1 MVIPLKMVL
10 IGIDP
15 YPFREE
21 KNIQMKPPP
30 ASNPSRTRSH
40 FGPWERD
47 LVDVVVVVVKLQAL
61 EEFELEDAD
70 WSDWS
75 DWSPVFLPRS
85 LPGAGIQPSKY
96 GIYHDLRLQKLGLKP
111 WKKDEKIV
119 GIKNMETK

>member
-1 MVIPLKMVL
+1 MVL

-47 LVDVVVVVVKLQAL
+47 LVDVVDVVVVVVKLQAL

-70 WSDWS
+70 
-75 DWSPVFLPRS
+75 
-85 LPGAGIQPSKY
+85 
-96 GIYHDLRLQKLGLKP
+96 
-111 WKKDEKIV
+111 
-119 GIKNMETK
+119 